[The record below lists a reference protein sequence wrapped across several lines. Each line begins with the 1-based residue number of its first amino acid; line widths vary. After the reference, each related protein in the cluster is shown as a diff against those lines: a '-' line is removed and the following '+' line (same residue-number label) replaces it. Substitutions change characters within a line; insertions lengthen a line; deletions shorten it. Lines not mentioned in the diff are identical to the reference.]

1 VLRFPSAVFGTLAVA
16 LLLVLAMRLLPTGA
30 EDESQNQG
38 GQGSLAA
45 AAGVLAALL
54 GAVHPLLVYYGQEA
68 RMYTLLLLLVM
79 LAAYLL
85 LRAAEEPRR
94 WIWWGGFVLVAAAA
108 MYTHYF
114 ALFALLALGL
124 AHLLDDWA
132 SGRAAWSRTL
142 RLAGAYFAVGV
153 LYLPWVTNLT
163 TRLRIDRS
171 YWAGTLKLDEALLDV
186 AQRFTSGETM
196 GESTA
201 LWLLLAYAFVTVPAV
216 IGLRRAWPLTRRLVT
231 YALPWLL
238 LPVAAVLLLAA
249 FVPKFNPRYVMLS
262 LPGLLLLWAGGLA
275 ALAWGAKA
283 APEDSGTRVGRRA
296 LAGVGVVLLLV
307 GAGWSNL
314 NWFTNPVFDK
324 DHWRQITEFLR
335 TRVREDELIVLVS
348 GHAWPVWEYYAA
360 DVPVVRLPQLE
371 ILDVDAVLDFA
382 NSGPPLIEAFA
393 EEQGKRGAWLVSW
406 QEEVVDPNDVAPV
419 QLELG
424 GREKGQT
431 ATFSGLGL
439 RRFGGIRDS
448 RIATAPPI
456 DKPLDV
462 RFGDAVTLLGY
473 RVLNNGDLLLFW
485 RREGEA
491 AGDLHMAIETQR
503 AGGSPL
509 AQPQDRRLAGYTYP
523 SFRWPDGEV
532 VMGNIPAAQWLGDAA
547 AEWLAAAEAA
557 SEDEADGSTEQE
569 SPAAGTVQF
578 ALKVYDGE
586 DPAAAPLLPQVE
598 AAAGA
603 SIGASVTDDGA
614 LRINPV
620 EVVID

>member
-1 VLRFPSAVFGTLAVA
+1 
-16 LLLVLAMRLLPTGA
+16 
-30 EDESQNQG
+30 
-38 GQGSLAA
+38 
-45 AAGVLAALL
+45 
-54 GAVHPLLVYYGQEA
+54 
-68 RMYTLLLLLVM
+68 
-79 LAAYLL
+79 
-85 LRAAEEPRR
+85 
-94 WIWWGGFVLVAAAA
+94 
-108 MYTHYF
+108 
-114 ALFALLALGL
+114 
-124 AHLLDDWA
+124 
-132 SGRAAWSRTL
+132 
-142 RLAGAYFAVGV
+142 V

-163 TRLRIDRS
+163 TRLRVDRS
-171 YWAGTLKLDEALLDV
+171 YWAGTLKLNEALLDV

-196 GESTA
+196 GERTA
-201 LWLLLAYAFVTVPAV
+201 LWLLLGYAFVTVLAA
-216 IGLRRAWPLTRRLVT
+216 IGLRRAWPSTRRLVT

-262 LPGLLLLWAGGLA
+262 LPGLLLLWSGGLA

-283 APEDSGTRVGRRA
+283 VREDAGAQAAGEDRSASVRAQGPAERRSPRSWGFNRRTLCPYGCRRA
-296 LAGVGVVLLLV
+296 LAAIGVLLLLV

-360 DVPVVRLPQLE
+360 DVPVVRLPALE

-393 EEQGKRGAWLVSW
+393 EENGKRGAWLVSW

-503 AGGSPL
+503 ADGSPL
-509 AQPQDRRLAGYTYP
+509 ARPQDRRLAGYTYP

-532 VMGNIPAAQWLGDAA
+532 VMGHIPAAQWLGEAA
-547 AEWLAAAEAA
+547 AEWLAAAENA
-557 SEDEADGSTEQE
+557 SENEADGSAEQE
-569 SPAAGTVQF
+569 SSAAGTVQF
-578 ALKVYDGE
+578 TLKVYDGE
-586 DPAAAPLLPQVE
+586 DPAAAPLLPQVGE
-598 AAAGA
+598 GGGA
-603 SIGASVTDDGA
+603 SASATVTEDGA

>member
-1 VLRFPSAVFGTLAVA
+1 
-16 LLLVLAMRLLPTGA
+16 
-30 EDESQNQG
+30 
-38 GQGSLAA
+38 
-45 AAGVLAALL
+45 
-54 GAVHPLLVYYGQEA
+54 
-68 RMYTLLLLLVM
+68 
-79 LAAYLL
+79 
-85 LRAAEEPRR
+85 
-94 WIWWGGFVLVAAAA
+94 
-108 MYTHYF
+108 
-114 ALFALLALGL
+114 LGL
-124 AHLLDDWA
+124 AYLLDDWA
-132 SGRAAWSRTL
+132 NGRAAWPRTL
-142 RLAGAYFAVGV
+142 RLAGAFLAVGV
-153 LYLPWVTNLT
+153 LYLPWVSNLT
-163 TRLRIDRS
+163 TRLRVDRS

-196 GESTA
+196 GERTA
-201 LWLLLAYAFVTVPAV
+201 LWLLLGYGLVTVLAAV
-216 IGLRRAWPLTRRLVT
+216 GLWRAWPSTRRLVT

-238 LPVAAVLLLAA
+238 VPLAAVLLLAA
-249 FVPKFNPRYVMLS
+249 FVPKFNPRYVMLA

-275 ALAWGAKA
+275 ALAWEAKA
-283 APEDSGTRVGRRA
+283 VREDAGAQAAGEDREARVRAQGPAIEAPGSRRSSFRRTLCPYGCGRA
-296 LAGVGVVLLLV
+296 LAVIGVILLLL

-314 NWFTNPVFDK
+314 NWFANPVFDK

-335 TRVREDELIVLVS
+335 TRVREDEIIVLVS
-348 GHAWPVWEYYAA
+348 GHAWPVWDYYAA
-360 DVPVVRLPQLE
+360 DVPVVRLPELE

-393 EEQGKRGAWLVSW
+393 KENGKRGAWLLSW

-448 RIATAPPI
+448 RIATEPPV

-491 AGDLHMAIETQR
+491 AGDLHMAIETQMVD
-503 AGGSPL
+503 GSPL

-523 SFRWPDGEV
+523 SFRWPSDKV
-532 VMGNIPAAQWLGDAA
+532 VMGHIPAAQWLGDAA
-547 AEWLAAAEAA
+547 AEWLAAAENAD
-557 SEDEADGSTEQE
+557 DEGVALESSAIAGADGSVEEE
-569 SPAAGTVQF
+569 SSATGTVQF
-578 ALKVYDGE
+578 TLKVYDGD
-586 DPAAAPLLPQVE
+586 DPAAAPLLPQVG
-598 AAAGA
+598 AG
-603 SIGASVTDDGA
+603 IGASAGVTVTEDGA